1 MSKPIRF
8 YYDLLSPIARG
19 LWIGLKFSN
28 SPVEYCP
35 IALRKFEQLTD
46 EYKKINR
53 FQKVPAIVDGGFH
66 LSETIAIIRYLA
78 DKGQFDEKLYP
89 KTLEDRARVD
99 EFLEWQHLNIRLAC
113 SLYFRDAWLF
123 PMNGIAPKPKP
134 EQIQALIEGVENN
147 LGLLERLWLENDF
160 LVGKNLTMADILG
173 SSEINQLR
181 LCQYR
186 VDEKKFPKVVK
197 WLERVRESAN
207 PYHDEGLTF
216 IDRKSKQATAAKL

>member
-1 MSKPIRF
+1 
-8 YYDLLSPIARG
+8 
-19 LWIGLKFSN
+19 
-28 SPVEYCP
+28 
-35 IALRKFEQLTD
+35 
-46 EYKKINR
+46 
-53 FQKVPAIVDGGFH
+53 
-66 LSETIAIIRYLA
+66 
-78 DKGQFDEKLYP
+78 
-89 KTLEDRARVD
+89 
-99 EFLEWQHLNIRLAC
+99 
-113 SLYFRDAWLF
+113 
-123 PMNGIAPKPKP
+123 MNGIAPKPKP

-197 WLERVRESAN
+197 WLERVRVSAN

-216 IDRKSKQATAAKL
+216 IDRKSKQSTAAKL